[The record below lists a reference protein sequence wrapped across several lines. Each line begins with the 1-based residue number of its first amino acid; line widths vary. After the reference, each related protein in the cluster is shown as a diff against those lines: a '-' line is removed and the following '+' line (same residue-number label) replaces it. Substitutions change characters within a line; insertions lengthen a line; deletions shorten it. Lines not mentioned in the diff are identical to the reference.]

1 MILKPFTND
10 PSEQITVLRPSTG
23 WIPIDFN
30 ELWSFH
36 ELLGFLIVR
45 DIKVKYKQT
54 FLGIAWAVLQPLAYT
69 IVFSLFFGRLAKV
82 PSEGQPYG
90 LFSFTALILWTYFQT
105 ALNFS
110 STSLVTNNQ
119 LVSKIYFPRLLLPAG
134 ASLAALVDL
143 LITLVL
149 LMIILPIYGV
159 TITPRLLWAL
169 PFIALAVLTALGAGM
184 FLSAIN
190 VKYRDVQYTIPFLT
204 QLWLFLSPVV
214 YPSSMVPEGLRF
226 LYGLNPM
233 VAVIEG
239 FKWAILPGMNFP
251 SVPMMTVSVI
261 IILSLFVGGAY
272 YFRRMEKDF
281 ADVV

>member
-1 MILKPFTND
+1 MRVRDFD
-10 PSEQITVLRPSTG
+10 PSEKVTVIRPMTG
-23 WIPIDFN
+23 WNPINFR
-30 ELWSFH
+30 ELWSFR
-36 ELLGFLIVR
+36 ELLGFLVVR

-69 IVFSLFFGRLAKV
+69 IVFSLFFGRLAKM

-105 ALNFS
+105 ALTFS
-110 STSLVTNNQ
+110 STSLVTNQQ
-119 LVSKIYFPRLLLPAG
+119 LVSKIYFPRLLLPAS

-149 LMIILPIYGV
+149 LVFILPFYSV
-159 TITPRLLWAL
+159 PITSRLFWAL
-169 PFIALAVLTALGAGM
+169 PFVALAVLTALGAGLW
-184 FLSAIN
+184 LSAIN
-190 VKYRDVQYTIPFLT
+190 VKYRDVHYTIPLLT

-214 YPSSMVPEGLRF
+214 YPSSLVPESFRF

-239 FKWAILPGMNFP
+239 FKWAVLPGMSFP
-251 SVPMMTVSVI
+251 AVPMMVVSI
-261 IILSLFVGGAY
+261 ITILVLFTGGAF
-272 YFRRMEKDF
+272 YFRRMEKTF

>member
-1 MILKPFTND
+1 M
-10 PSEQITVLRPSTG
+10 STDRAESTAKTLVIQPPKG
-23 WIPIDFN
+23 WIGLDIG
-30 ELWSFH
+30 ELWAYR
-36 ELLGFLIVR
+36 ELLFFLIVR

-54 FLGIAWAVLQPLAYT
+54 FLGIAWAVLQPLTYT
-69 IVFSLFFGRLAKV
+69 IVFSLFFGRLAKI

-105 ALNFS
+105 ALNFT
-110 STSLVTNNQ
+110 STSLVSNNQ
-119 LVSKIYFPRLLLPAG
+119 LISKIYFPRLLLPTG

-143 LITLVL
+143 LITLAL

-159 TITPRLLWAL
+159 PITLRLLWAL
-169 PFIALAVLTALGAGM
+169 PFIVLAVLTALGAGM

-190 VKYRDVQYTIPFLT
+190 VKYRDVQYTMPFLA

-239 FKWAILPGMNFP
+239 FKWAVLPDMNFP
-251 SVPMMTVSVI
+251 SVPMMTISAT

-272 YFRRMEKDF
+272 YFRRMEKEF

>member
-1 MILKPFTND
+1 MRTLNLD
-10 PSEQITVLRPSTG
+10 PSEKVTVIRPMTG
-23 WIPIDFN
+23 WISVNFR
-30 ELWSFH
+30 ELWSFR
-36 ELLGFLIVR
+36 ELLGFLVVR

-54 FLGIAWAVLQPLAYT
+54 YLGIAWAVLQPLAYT
-69 IVFSLFFGRLAKV
+69 IVFSLFFGRLAKM

-105 ALNFS
+105 ALSFS
-110 STSLVTNNQ
+110 STSLVTNQQ
-119 LVSKIYFPRLLLPAG
+119 LVTKIYFPRLLLPAG

-149 LMIILPIYGV
+149 LLFVLPFYNV
-159 TITPRLLWAL
+159 PITPRMLWTL

-184 FLSAIN
+184 WFSAIN
-190 VKYRDVQYTIPFLT
+190 VKYRDVQYTIPFLM

-214 YPSSMVPEGLRF
+214 YPSSMVPEDYRF

-239 FKWAILPGMNFP
+239 FKWAVLPGMSFP
-251 SVPMMTVSVI
+251 AVPMMIVS
-261 IILSLFVGGAY
+261 ILTILVLFSGGAY